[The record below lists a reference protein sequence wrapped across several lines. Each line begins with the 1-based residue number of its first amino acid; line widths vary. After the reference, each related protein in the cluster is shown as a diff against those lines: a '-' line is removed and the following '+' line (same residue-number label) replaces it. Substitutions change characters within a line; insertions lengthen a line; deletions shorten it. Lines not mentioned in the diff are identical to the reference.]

1 MKFVRI
7 AAILSALSVCQ
18 AQAQTSGSVTNHAFA
33 LGKGAG
39 VTGYTSLLCTSA
51 QLAVGQ
57 AAADPICQT
66 ITGDV
71 TISAAGVTAIGAG
84 IVHSSMLNADVF
96 STAHSWSATQSFPN
110 NSLTLAELPTIGANT
125 VLGSVAGGTPAALT
139 QAQITAMINLA
150 TGSLSGA
157 LPAWPN
163 NTTTYFRGD
172 GTYATHNF
180 ASLGGQATFAQFPTG
195 SLDQVI
201 GYFGATTANALAINN
216 CTNALTYST
225 TTHTFGCNSSAGTGT
240 VTNVGTAGLA
250 TGGPITA
257 SGTVTVT
264 AAIKSDQTASSSTS
278 VVVVPGVQQYHP
290 SAAKA
295 YVDFSGSTTNGN
307 QTLNS
312 SYNVSSVSRS
322 SVGVYSVTFSTPFAD
337 TNFACMATNGSG
349 GSINGWGQVGAK
361 TTTTILLNFLSNSST
376 AFDPTKGDV
385 VCFGLE

>member
-125 VLGSVAGGTPAALT
+125 VLGSVAGG
-139 QAQITAMINLA
+139 
-150 TGSLSGA
+150 
-157 LPAWPN
+157 
-163 NTTTYFRGD
+163 
-172 GTYATHNF
+172 
-180 ASLGGQATFAQFPTG
+180 
-195 SLDQVI
+195 
-201 GYFGATTANALAINN
+201 
-216 CTNALTYST
+216 
-225 TTHTFGCNSSAGTGT
+225 
-240 VTNVGTAGLA
+240 
-250 TGGPITA
+250 
-257 SGTVTVT
+257 
-264 AAIKSDQTASSSTS
+264 
-278 VVVVPGVQQYHP
+278 
-290 SAAKA
+290 
-295 YVDFSGSTTNGN
+295 GSTTNGN